1 MSYAEPFVQ
10 LRILGTFGA
19 SGSAIGEIWQAGV
32 KLRNPGTAP
41 SAANLAA
48 FLAACETPIETF
60 HAHPAHTIGT
70 NCFLQELTAAYIGT
84 DGLYVGGASQ
94 QTTRRVTGPTPG
106 NTTTLWPWTQALV
119 ISLRTLLTRGPGS
132 NGRVYYPFTGHGIEG
147 SDGRLEAS
155 AAQAFANGA
164 KAMLDGIND
173 AAETNLPGT
182 GGVSVMSKVGSGIAA
197 TVTSVRV
204 GRRLDRQERRENDLL
219 EDWRSAT
226 LAAAARVSRPG
237 EHVPIGD
244 LWS

>member
-10 LRILGTFGA
+10 LRLQGSFGA
-19 SGSAIGEIWQAGV
+19 TGSGVVEIWTCGL

-48 FLAACETPIETF
+48 FLAAAETPIETF
-60 HAHPAHTIGT
+60 HAHPAHHVGG
-70 NCFLQELTAAYIGT
+70 NCFLQEITAAYIGT

-106 NTTTLWPWTQALV
+106 SGTTLWPWTQALV

-132 NGRVYYPFTGHGIEG
+132 NGRVYYPFTAHGVEG
-147 SDGRLEAS
+147 TDGRVEAS
-155 AAQAFANGA
+155 VANAYATGA
-164 KAMLDGIND
+164 KAMLDGINA
-173 AAETNLPGT
+173 AAEATLPGT
-182 GGVSVMSKVGSGIAA
+182 GGISVMSKVSTGVAA
-197 TVTSVRV
+197 TVTSVRI

-237 EHVPIGD
+237 EHVPIGE
-244 LWS
+244 